1 MLSVSQRSVRGR
13 GVWVQGLVGEVE
25 GLVVRVVV
33 VVVGGFG
40 AVVGLVGLLVD
51 SPPERVVTI
60 LEMVVFDATE
70 GEVSGVF
77 VRREEED
84 KMYVGGKVP
93 QVSFCQKTSSS
104 SERY

>member
-13 GVWVQGLVGEVE
+13 GVWVQGLVGEEEVVE

-40 AVVGLVGLLVD
+40 AAVVGLVGLLVD

-60 LEMVVFDATE
+60 LEVVVFDATE
-70 GEVSGVF
+70 GEVSGVCEKRG
-77 VRREEED
+77 V
-84 KMYVGGKVP
+84 
-93 QVSFCQKTSSS
+93 
-104 SERY
+104 

>member
-13 GVWVQGLVGEVE
+13 GVWVQGLVVEEVEGVE

-40 AVVGLVGLLVD
+40 AVVLVGLLVD

-60 LEMVVFDATE
+60 LEVVVFDATE
-70 GEVSGVF
+70 GEVSGVYEKRGRG
-77 VRREEED
+77 V
-84 KMYVGGKVP
+84 
-93 QVSFCQKTSSS
+93 
-104 SERY
+104 

>member
-13 GVWVQGLVGEVE
+13 GVWVQGLVGEEVE

-33 VVVGGFG
+33 VVVVVGGFG
-40 AVVGLVGLLVD
+40 AVVLVGLLVD

-60 LEMVVFDATE
+60 LEVVVRGWFL
-70 GEVSGVF
+70 VC
-77 VRREEED
+77 VRREEEY
-84 KMYVGGKVP
+84 KMFVGGKVP

>member
-1 MLSVSQRSVRGR
+1 M
-13 GVWVQGLVGEVE
+13 WVQGLVGEEVE

-33 VVVGGFG
+33 VAVVVVGGFG
-40 AVVGLVGLLVD
+40 AAVVGLVGLLVD

-60 LEMVVFDATE
+60 LEVVVFDATE
-70 GEVSGVF
+70 GKVSGVF
-77 VRREEED
+77 VRREEEY

-93 QVSFCQKTSSS
+93 QVSFCQKTSPS

>member
-13 GVWVQGLVGEVE
+13 GVWVQGLVGEVVEVE

-40 AVVGLVGLLVD
+40 AAVVGLVGLLVD

-60 LEMVVFDATE
+60 LEVVVFDATE
-70 GEVSGVF
+70 GEVSGVYEK
-77 VRREEED
+77 R
-84 KMYVGGKVP
+84 GGGV
-93 QVSFCQKTSSS
+93 
-104 SERY
+104 

>member
-13 GVWVQGLVGEVE
+13 GVWVQGLVGE
-25 GLVVRVVV
+25 GLVVVVRV

-40 AVVGLVGLLVD
+40 AAVVGLVGLLVD

-60 LEMVVFDATE
+60 LEVVVFDATE

-77 VRREEED
+77 VRREEEY

>member
-13 GVWVQGLVGEVE
+13 GVWVQGLVGEEVEVE

-40 AVVGLVGLLVD
+40 AAVVGLVGLLVD

-60 LEMVVFDATE
+60 LEVVVFDATE
-70 GEVSGVF
+70 GEVSTFWCV
-77 VRREEED
+77 
-84 KMYVGGKVP
+84 
-93 QVSFCQKTSSS
+93 
-104 SERY
+104 

>member
-13 GVWVQGLVGEVE
+13 GVWVQGLVGEEVE

-40 AVVGLVGLLVD
+40 AAVVVGLVGLLVD

-60 LEMVVFDATE
+60 LEVVVFDATE
-70 GEVSGVF
+70 GEVSGAYE
-77 VRREEED
+77 REEEY
-84 KMYVGGKVP
+84 KMFVGGKVG
-93 QVSFCQKTSSS
+93 
-104 SERY
+104 R